1 MLQQGLAGASREE
14 GRNCPYNNVA
24 MKNSISEKRAKTLF
38 KTGQGRKI
46 VVVGDIML
54 DQFVWG
60 KVSRISPE
68 APVPVVE
75 VTDESFHLGGA
86 ANVAHNLFALGAV
99 PVLIGVRGADDAA
112 ERITEV
118 LETIG
123 ISETSLIIDTSRPT
137 TVKTRTI
144 AHGQQVVR
152 TDRESRDDLSPP
164 VETEI
169 IHQVVAALK
178 EAQALVLSDYSKGTL
193 TPRVL
198 DKAITV
204 ARRRKLPILV
214 DPKLKRF
221 GAYRQVSVVTPNTSE
236 AQAATGIEIDGRR
249 ELESAA
255 EKIISSLQCS
265 ALLVTRGEQGMALYE
280 TSKRPVYIGASAREV
295 FDVTGAGDTV
305 IAAAAFVLAAGGK
318 LKEAAVLSNRAAG
331 IVVGKLGTAT
341 TSPAEIMET
350 LR

>member
-1 MLQQGLAGASREE
+1 
-14 GRNCPYNNVA
+14 
-24 MKNSISEKRAKTLF
+24 MKNSISAKRARSLF
-38 KTGQGRKI
+38 KTGSGRKI
-46 VVVGDIML
+46 VVVGDVML

-86 ANVAHNLFALGAV
+86 ANVAHNLFSLGAV
-99 PVLIGVRGADDAA
+99 PILTGVRGHDDAA
-112 ERITEV
+112 ERLLEALERTGITETRLV
-118 LETIG
+118 L
-123 ISETSLIIDTSRPT
+123 DASRPT

-152 TDRESRDDLSPP
+152 TDRESRDDLSTQ
-164 VETEI
+164 VETELI
-169 IHQVVAALK
+169 QQVAAALK
-178 EAQALVLSDYSKGTL
+178 ESQALILSDYSKGTL

-198 DKAITV
+198 QKAITT
-204 ARRRKLPILV
+204 ARRRRLPVLV

-221 GAYRQVSVVTPNTSE
+221 HAYRRVSVATPNTLE

-249 ELESAA
+249 QLEDAA
-255 EKIISSLQCS
+255 KKILSSLQCD

-280 TSKRPVYIGASAREV
+280 KSKRPVYIGAAAREV

-305 IAAAAFVLAAGGK
+305 IATAAFVLAAGGK
-318 LKEAAVLSNRAAG
+318 LKEAAVLANQAAG

-341 TSPAEIMET
+341 TSPAEILET

>member
-1 MLQQGLAGASREE
+1 
-14 GRNCPYNNVA
+14 
-24 MKNSISEKRAKTLF
+24 MKNSISAKRAEALF
-38 KTGQGRKI
+38 RTGGGRKI
-46 VVVGDIML
+46 VVCGDVML

-75 VTDESFHLGGA
+75 VTNESFHLGGG
-86 ANVAHNLFALGAV
+86 ANVAHNLSSLGAV
-99 PVLIGVRGADDAA
+99 PVLIGVRGQDGAADRLLETLANTG
-112 ERITEV
+112 ITEA
-118 LETIG
+118 
-123 ISETSLIIDTSRPT
+123 SLIPDASRPT

-152 TDRESRDDLSPP
+152 TDRESREDLTPA
-164 VETEI
+164 VETEVI
-169 IHQVVAALK
+169 ERVVAALRDS
-178 EAQALVLSDYSKGTL
+178 QALILSDYSKGTL

-198 DKAITV
+198 QKAIAA
-204 ARRRKLPILV
+204 ARRRQLPVLV

-221 GAYRQVSVVTPNTSE
+221 GAYRRVSVVTPNTLE

-249 ELESAA
+249 QLESAA
-255 EKIISSLQCS
+255 RKILSSLQCE

-280 TSKRPVYIGASAREV
+280 KSKRPVYIGAAAREV

-305 IAAAAFVLAAGGK
+305 IATAAFVLAAGGK
-318 LKEAAVLSNRAAG
+318 LKEAAVLSNQAAG

-341 TSPAEIMET
+341 TTPDEILKT
-350 LR
+350 LASN